1 MYKAQKGL
9 FLALSKEQKSIINKL
24 SGFSSSAFFN
34 IQLNFSCS
42 MNFPLIFRKVFLLCF
57 SFLFFSSASWS
68 QSNNDQGNGNILE
81 LTQLSGFSDDE
92 RVKILLLNLF
102 PSGMTETAAA
112 EVAKALQLNIY
123 NTNHFTVVGP
133 AEWNAEIRDQ
143 DPTLADC
150 HDIACGA
157 KIGKLF
163 NADKVLVGTLH
174 SEIML
179 NEKSEEESSLIL
191 SLRMVD
197 TRTNITNFSDEVQ
210 FTDLQMHDE
219 LFRMAARISDNTLL
233 VGKVLNIRASGIT
246 LNFGR
251 AQGIKTGQQLVI
263 SRRASVEATAV
274 SNTNETIF
282 QNIALAEV
290 VQVSDLSA
298 EAVIVQKISSVA
310 SGDQL
315 QTYIDKEKLI
325 RLISQTRK
333 ELDTQKRLKPKK
345 RVIRLE
351 QKVGKVNTDY
361 SKWSYG
367 YRQTKEEHDRWLIT
381 TAGAGGATILFL
393 SGVIQLNGT
402 LSVLPWIAG
411 AGTIYSGIRYIY
423 FRDLMNELSTEGRSN
438 GFISSSLSPKASGWQ
453 LNPVPKGF
461 LISWV
466 KRF

>member
-1 MYKAQKGL
+1 
-9 FLALSKEQKSIINKL
+9 
-24 SGFSSSAFFN
+24 
-34 IQLNFSCS
+34 

-112 EVAKALQLNIY
+112 EVAKVLQLNIY

-163 NADKVLVGTLH
+163 HADKVLVGTLH

-367 YRQTKEEHDRWLIT
+367 YRQTKEEHDRWLIS

-411 AGTIYSGIRYIY
+411 AGTVYSGLRYIH

>member
-1 MYKAQKGL
+1 MNLPL
-9 FLALSKEQKSIINKL
+9 FI
-24 SGFSSSAFFN
+24 
-34 IQLNFSCS
+34 
-42 MNFPLIFRKVFLLCF
+42 RKVFLLCF

-68 QSNNDQGNGNILE
+68 QSNSYQGNASNLE

-92 RVKILLLNLF
+92 RIKILLLNLL
-102 PSGMTETAAA
+102 PSGMTETAAV
-112 EVAKALQLNIY
+112 EIGKVLQLNIY

-133 AEWNAEIRDQ
+133 AEWNVEIRDQ

-150 HDIACGA
+150 HEIACGA
-157 KIGKLF
+157 MIGKLF
-163 NADKVLVGTLH
+163 HADKVLVGTLH

-179 NEKSEEESSLIL
+179 NENSEEESSFVL
-191 SLRMVD
+191 SVRMVD
-197 TRTNITNFSDEVQ
+197 TRTNITDFSDEVQ
-210 FTDLQMHDE
+210 FTELHMHDE
-219 LFRMAARISDNTLL
+219 LFRLAARISDNTLL
-233 VGKVLNIRASGIT
+233 VGNVLNTKPSGIT

-263 SRRASVEATAV
+263 SRRTSVKSASADSVK
-274 SNTNETIF
+274 ETIF

-290 VQVSDLSA
+290 VQVSDFSA

-310 SGDQL
+310 RGDQV

-325 RLISQTRK
+325 RMISQTRK

-345 RVIRLE
+345 HVIRLE
-351 QKVGKVNTDY
+351 PKEHVIRLEPKVGKVSTDY
-361 SKWSYG
+361 SQWSNRYQ
-367 YRQTKEEHDRWLIT
+367 QTKAQHDRWLYS

-393 SGVIQLNGT
+393 SGVIQMSGV

-411 AGTIYSGIRYIY
+411 AGTVYSGIRYFHY
-423 FRDLMNELSTEGRSN
+423 RDLMNELSTEGRSH
-438 GFISSSLSPKASGWQ
+438 GFISSSLAPQPSGWQ

-461 LISWV
+461 QLNWV

>member
-1 MYKAQKGL
+1 
-9 FLALSKEQKSIINKL
+9 
-24 SGFSSSAFFN
+24 
-34 IQLNFSCS
+34 
-42 MNFPLIFRKVFLLCF
+42 MNFPLFFRKVFLLCF

-68 QSNNDQGNGNILE
+68 QSNNYQGNSNNLE

-92 RVKILLLNLF
+92 RVKLLLLNLF

-179 NEKSEEESSLIL
+179 NENGEEESSLVL

-219 LFRMAARISDNTLL
+219 LFRIAARISDNTLL

-310 SGDQL
+310 SGDRL

-411 AGTIYSGIRYIY
+411 AGTIYSGIRYIH

-438 GFISSSLSPKASGWQ
+438 GFISSSLNPKASGWQ

>member
-1 MYKAQKGL
+1 
-9 FLALSKEQKSIINKL
+9 
-24 SGFSSSAFFN
+24 
-34 IQLNFSCS
+34 

-263 SRRASVEATAV
+263 SRRTSVEASAV

-411 AGTIYSGIRYIY
+411 AGTIYSGIRYIH

>member
-1 MYKAQKGL
+1 MNLPL
-9 FLALSKEQKSIINKL
+9 FI
-24 SGFSSSAFFN
+24 
-34 IQLNFSCS
+34 
-42 MNFPLIFRKVFLLCF
+42 RKVFLLCF

-68 QSNNDQGNGNILE
+68 QSNNYQGNGSNLE

-92 RVKILLLNLF
+92 RIKLLLLNLL
-102 PSGMTETAAA
+102 PSGMTETAAV
-112 EVAKALQLNIY
+112 EIGKALQLNIY

-133 AEWNAEIRDQ
+133 AEWNVEIRDQ

-157 KIGKLF
+157 MIGKLF
-163 NADKVLVGTLH
+163 HADKVLVGTLH

-179 NEKSEEESSLIL
+179 NENAEEESSFVL
-191 SLRMVD
+191 SIRMVD
-197 TRTNITNFSDEVQ
+197 TRTNITDFSDEVQ

-219 LFRMAARISDNTLL
+219 LFRLAARVSDNTLL
-233 VGKVLNIRASGIT
+233 VANVLNTKPSGIT
-246 LNFGR
+246 LNLGR

-263 SRRASVEATAV
+263 SRRTSVKSV
-274 SNTNETIF
+274 SADKVQQTIY

-310 SGDQL
+310 RGDQV

-351 QKVGKVNTDY
+351 PKVGKVSTDY
-361 SKWSYG
+361 SQWSYR
-367 YRQTKEEHDRWLIT
+367 YQQTKAQHDRWLFS

-393 SGVIQLNGT
+393 SGVIQMSGV

-411 AGTIYSGIRYIY
+411 AGTVYSGIRYFHY
-423 FRDLMNELSTEGRSN
+423 RDLMSELSTEGRSQ
-438 GFISSSLSPKASGWQ
+438 GFISSSLTPQPSGWQ

-461 LISWV
+461 QLNWI

>member
-1 MYKAQKGL
+1 
-9 FLALSKEQKSIINKL
+9 
-24 SGFSSSAFFN
+24 
-34 IQLNFSCS
+34 
-42 MNFPLIFRKVFLLCF
+42 MNFPLFFRKVFLLCF

-68 QSNNDQGNGNILE
+68 QANNDQGNGNNLE

-112 EVAKALQLNIY
+112 EVAKILQLNIY

-163 NADKVLVGTLH
+163 HADKVLVGTLH

-179 NEKSEEESSLIL
+179 NEKNEEESSLVL

-233 VGKVLNIRASGIT
+233 VGKVLNIKASGIT

-263 SRRASVEATAV
+263 SRRTSVKASAV
-274 SNTNETIF
+274 ANTEETIF

-351 QKVGKVNTDY
+351 QKVGKVSTDY

-367 YRQTKEEHDRWLIT
+367 YRQTKEEHDRWLIS

-393 SGVIQLNGT
+393 SGVIELNGA

-411 AGTIYSGIRYIY
+411 AGTIYSGIRYIH

-453 LNPVPKGF
+453 LNTAPKGF

>member
-1 MYKAQKGL
+1 M
-9 FLALSKEQKSIINKL
+9 
-24 SGFSSSAFFN
+24 
-34 IQLNFSCS
+34 
-42 MNFPLIFRKVFLLCF
+42 
-57 SFLFFSSASWS
+57 
-68 QSNNDQGNGNILE
+68 E

-92 RVKILLLNLF
+92 RVKLLLLNLF

-112 EVAKALQLNIY
+112 EVAKVLQLNIY

-150 HDIACGA
+150 YDIACGA

-163 NADKVLVGTLH
+163 KADKVLVGTLH

-263 SRRASVEATAV
+263 SQRTSVKASAV
-274 SNTNETIF
+274 ANTEETIF

-315 QTYIDKEKLI
+315 QTYINKEKLI
-325 RLISQTRK
+325 
-333 ELDTQKRLKPKK
+333 
-345 RVIRLE
+345 V
-351 QKVGKVNTDY
+351 
-361 SKWSYG
+361 
-367 YRQTKEEHDRWLIT
+367 
-381 TAGAGGATILFL
+381 
-393 SGVIQLNGT
+393 
-402 LSVLPWIAG
+402 
-411 AGTIYSGIRYIY
+411 
-423 FRDLMNELSTEGRSN
+423 
-438 GFISSSLSPKASGWQ
+438 
-453 LNPVPKGF
+453 
-461 LISWV
+461 
-466 KRF
+466 

>member
-1 MYKAQKGL
+1 MNL
-9 FLALSKEQKSIINKL
+9 P
-24 SGFSSSAFFN
+24 FFY
-34 IQLNFSCS
+34 
-42 MNFPLIFRKVFLLCF
+42 MKVFLLCF
-57 SFLFFSSASWS
+57 SILFVSSASWS
-68 QSNNDQGNGNILE
+68 QSNNAQRNDNNLG

-92 RVKILLLNLF
+92 RIKLLLLNLF
-102 PSGMTETAAA
+102 PSGMTETAAT
-112 EVAKALQLNIY
+112 EIVKALQLNIY

-163 NADKVLVGTLH
+163 HADKVLVGTLH
-174 SEIML
+174 SEIIL
-179 NEKSEEESSLIL
+179 NENSEEESSLVL

-197 TRTNITNFSDEVQ
+197 THTNITNFCDEVQ

-233 VGKVLNIRASGIT
+233 VGKVLKISASGIT

-274 SNTNETIF
+274 SNKNETIF

-315 QTYIDKEKLI
+315 QTYIDREKLI
-325 RLISQTRK
+325 HLISQTRK

-345 RVIRLE
+345 ENRKL
-351 QKVGKVNTDY
+351 T
-361 SKWSYG
+361 
-367 YRQTKEEHDRWLIT
+367 
-381 TAGAGGATILFL
+381 F
-393 SGVIQLNGT
+393 
-402 LSVLPWIAG
+402 
-411 AGTIYSGIRYIY
+411 
-423 FRDLMNELSTEGRSN
+423 
-438 GFISSSLSPKASGWQ
+438 
-453 LNPVPKGF
+453 
-461 LISWV
+461 
-466 KRF
+466 